1 MNGIL
6 IFYLK
11 CGQVKN
17 TALITYA
24 FDKTFPT
31 DEFIFSALTNIYIL
45 YLKVKKNQLFFLLF
59 LKNCGDVFFFFQCLI
74 NEKGLQ
80 KNMKCY
86 KLLSLSIIL

>member
-31 DEFIFSALTNIYIL
+31 DEFIFSALTIYIL
-45 YLKVKKNQLFFLLF
+45 YLKVKKKNLHFFFWLF
-59 LKNCGDVFFFFQCLI
+59 LKNCGNDFFLPMF
-74 NEKGLQ
+74 NK
-80 KNMKCY
+80 
-86 KLLSLSIIL
+86 

>member
-1 MNGIL
+1 MYHRQLYFYTSFYMNGIL

-31 DEFIFSALTNIYIL
+31 DEFIFSALTNIYI
-45 YLKVKKNQLFFLLF
+45 
-59 LKNCGDVFFFFQCLI
+59 VF
-74 NEKGLQ
+74 KG
-80 KNMKCY
+80 
-86 KLLSLSIIL
+86 

>member
-45 YLKVKKNQLFFLLF
+45 YLKVKKKSTFFFCYF
-59 LKNCGDVFFFFQCLI
+59 LKIVAMIFFFQCLI
-74 NEKGLQ
+74 NERGLQ
-80 KNMKCY
+80 K
-86 KLLSLSIIL
+86 I

>member
-45 YLKVKKNQLFFLLF
+45 YLKVKKKINIFFLLF
-59 LKNCGDVFFFFQCLI
+59 LKNCGNDFFLPMF
-74 NEKGLQ
+74 NK
-80 KNMKCY
+80 
-86 KLLSLSIIL
+86 

>member
-59 LKNCGDVFFFFQCLI
+59 LKNCGNDFFLPMF
-74 NEKGLQ
+74 NK
-80 KNMKCY
+80 
-86 KLLSLSIIL
+86 

>member
-31 DEFIFSALTNIYIL
+31 DEFIFSALTNIYIVF
-45 YLKVKKNQLFFLLF
+45 KGKKKNQH
-59 LKNCGDVFFFFQCLI
+59 FFFVI
-74 NEKGLQ
+74 
-80 KNMKCY
+80 
-86 KLLSLSIIL
+86 S

>member
-45 YLKVKKNQLFFLLF
+45 YLKVKKINIFFLLF
-59 LKNCGDVFFFFQCLI
+59 LKNCGNDFFLPMF
-74 NEKGLQ
+74 NK
-80 KNMKCY
+80 
-86 KLLSLSIIL
+86 